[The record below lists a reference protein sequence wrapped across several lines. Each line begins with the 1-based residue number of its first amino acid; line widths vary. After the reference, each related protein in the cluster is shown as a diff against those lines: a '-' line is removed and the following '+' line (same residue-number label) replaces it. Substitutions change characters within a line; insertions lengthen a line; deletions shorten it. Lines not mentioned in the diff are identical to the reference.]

1 VWPVPGGNDEDSLTI
16 ESGLDLR
23 ISGPGIGAGFQ
34 ITGHFLPDG
43 TVHGLFTAF
52 TDEAMSLLC
61 EALDA

>member
-1 VWPVPGGNDEDSLTI
+1 VPGGNDEDSLTI